1 MGYHII
7 DPGDIDPMDD
17 RPVEARSIS
26 DALELENM
34 GLRVYRAEPGQQ
46 LPLAYHYHEQQEEAF
61 YVIEGTLHVETPDR
75 EYQVEAGEVFVAEP
89 TNPHRA
95 HNPDSAEDIVV
106 VLAVGA
112 PAVSDAE
119 AYAEE

>member
-1 MGYHII
+1 MAYHVI
-7 DPGDIDPMDD
+7 DPDDIEPMND

-26 DALELENM
+26 DALALENM

-46 LPLAYHYHEQQEEAF
+46 LPLAYHYHEHQEEAF
-61 YVIEGTLHVETPDR
+61 YVIDGTLYVETPEG

-95 HNPDSAEDIVV
+95 HNPEDADGTVV
-106 VLAVGA
+106 VLAAGA

-119 AYAEE
+119 AYSEE